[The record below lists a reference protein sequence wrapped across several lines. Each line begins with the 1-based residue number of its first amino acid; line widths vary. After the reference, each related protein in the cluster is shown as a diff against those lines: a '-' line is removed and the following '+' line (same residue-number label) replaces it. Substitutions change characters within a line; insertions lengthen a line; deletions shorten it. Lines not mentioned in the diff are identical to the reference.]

1 MSAIYQVS
9 YFEVSPST
17 HRFHFIAVETN
28 RSRDM
33 QAVEMADDAPSNGS
47 QTVEDRTTKV
57 KTLLIDLIAYH
68 KYLVAISKKKKNKLV
83 NTLIL
88 KGIKHMYPYS

>member
-33 QAVEMADDAPSNGS
+33 QAVEMADDAAPNSS

-57 KTLLIDLIAYH
+57 KHFSLI
-68 KYLVAISKKKKNKLV
+68 
-83 NTLIL
+83 
-88 KGIKHMYPYS
+88 